1 MIKVE
6 NGGVTEKSAILD
18 EDVYLKDYK
27 REGNQA
33 DE

>member
-27 REGNQA
+27 R
-33 DE
+33 

>member
-6 NGGVTEKSAILD
+6 NGGVTEKSVILD

-27 REGNQA
+27 R
-33 DE
+33 

>member
-18 EDVYLKDYK
+18 GDVYLKGYK
-27 REGNQA
+27 TG
-33 DE
+33 DSSG